1 MCICVCVIRV
11 FWCRYDNATVEASQS
26 HGWPRFVDNAL
37 VRISSFC
44 CCLCCFVETA
54 RSIVGQFQHGSV
66 ESWFPMYVSEEEFA
80 SACHLI
86 LTKLARSGTKSSKAV
101 RDLPGSIIPPSAN
114 NENKN

>member
-1 MCICVCVIRV
+1 M
-11 FWCRYDNATVEASQS
+11 EASQL
-26 HGWPRFVDNAL
+26 HGWPRLIDIAI
-37 VRISSFC
+37 VRDMM
-44 CCLCCFVETA
+44 
-54 RSIVGQFQHGSV
+54 GQYQHGSV